1 MPALK
6 TRSRVVVF
14 RLTEEE
20 FNLLQDACRI
30 SGGRNLSDFTRT
42 GILNHLENRTKPDPF
57 AAIED
62 RLNTLQQE
70 IRALSAKAL
79 SDASHS

>member
-20 FNLLQDACRI
+20 FKLLQDACRI

-42 GILNHLENRTKPDPF
+42 GILNHLENRTKPDRF

-62 RLNTLQQE
+62 RLNTLQQD
-70 IRALSAKAL
+70 IRALSD
-79 SDASHS
+79 SRNS